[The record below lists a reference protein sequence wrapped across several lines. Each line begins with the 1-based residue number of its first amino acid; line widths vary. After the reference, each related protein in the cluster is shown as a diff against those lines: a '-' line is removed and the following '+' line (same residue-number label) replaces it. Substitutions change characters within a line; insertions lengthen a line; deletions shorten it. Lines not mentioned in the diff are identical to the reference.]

1 MKFATGP
8 LAIFNILIN
17 LGFPL
22 WRSTHDKEAWPQSEN
37 CYQRS
42 IFFKYNGQPF
52 CATKIRLFL

>member
-22 WRSTHDKEAWPQSEN
+22 WRSTHDKKMLGHKVKIVISA
-37 CYQRS
+37 RS
-42 IFFKYNGQPF
+42 FSNTMANPF
-52 CATKIRLFL
+52 VPPR